1 MRKRTAPTAAQTR
14 GSAITKLANANA
26 YLDFRR
32 MIVHKHRAPQIAMTE
47 GNVMVP
53 LALAPVGRDT
63 RGELASIAFVR
74 SGARGMASATG
85 RMVHASVRSHI
96 WAWDVRKETV
106 RKNAVRTVYAKITE
120 CALVRRGLPKR
131 TARRRNVRRTALG
144 KVNVTPKQESVPVK
158 NRSTVSIVAKQSVP
172 ASAADMG
179 NAMMTEDY
187 ASAFLST
194 RRLAVQIRRAQ
205 ITAQVLE
212 FVIQRLGNASAI
224 LALLDQ
230 IVAQSY
236 AQRIA
241 VKRANAI

>member
-1 MRKRTAPTAAQTR
+1 
-14 GSAITKLANANA
+14 
-26 YLDFRR
+26 
-32 MIVHKHRAPQIAMTE
+32 
-47 GNVMVP
+47 
-53 LALAPVGRDT
+53 
-63 RGELASIAFVR
+63 
-74 SGARGMASATG
+74 
-85 RMVHASVRSHI
+85 
-96 WAWDVRKETV
+96 
-106 RKNAVRTVYAKITE
+106 
-120 CALVRRGLPKR
+120 
-131 TARRRNVRRTALG
+131 
-144 KVNVTPKQESVPVK
+144 
-158 NRSTVSIVAKQSVP
+158 VSIVAKQSVP